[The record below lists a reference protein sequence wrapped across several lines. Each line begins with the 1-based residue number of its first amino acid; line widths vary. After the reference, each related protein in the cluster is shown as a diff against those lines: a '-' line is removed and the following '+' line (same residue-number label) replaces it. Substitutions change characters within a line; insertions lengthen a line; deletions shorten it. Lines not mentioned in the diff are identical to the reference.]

1 MSNVK
6 VHNIFVGPNS
16 TLGLRLIKKR
26 KNVMMGRFLGSGLQ
40 AQNFSARSTDSSL
53 KKCLRFFFLFE
64 LGFLYTTYFQKC
76 LQFTRKAT
84 TTVLYNTL
92 LQNTKYC
99 VVFYFSFFTTECT
112 IFTTLLKVHF
122 SIQRNHIVLHCTL
135 QMVLPNYDCHF
146 DSAAISK
153 NNPP

>member
-1 MSNVK
+1 MSKCLIYLLAPNDQKKEKRNDGSVLRLRP
-6 VHNIFVGPNS
+6 VGPKFI
-16 TLGLRLIKKR
+16 GP
-26 KNVMMGRFLGSGLQ
+26 
-40 AQNFSARSTDSSL
+40 TDSSL

-122 SIQRNHIVLHCTL
+122 FYLEKSHCTTL
-135 QMVLPNYDCHF
+135 YALHYEYSM
-146 DSAAISK
+146 IT
-153 NNPP
+153 